1 MLSLNL
7 TSFNASIRTFP
18 FWRLS
23 SLLSTSVINPEHSNL
38 SKQEESVIQNDDKHP
53 KKEKVLQRN
62 TIQQT
67 EVSRLSQSS
76 DKLQNRTNSFISL
89 DEKIIKTTNT
99 KDLIGIMNN
108 PNITIDQVKQ
118 ILSQISSLKPDV
130 GKEKSTS
137 ISVETKNNI
146 LKLETDSGIG
156 FLPLATPKLIQIL
169 KKLSYTNDRNAPL
182 LKTLTYNI
190 AMYSKKLNTRMCG
203 DILYSLAVLNYP
215 EEVLLEKIMSIL
227 REELLEND
235 NGPVM
240 GSIAMSLKLLKY
252 KNCDVLDTI
261 ILWANNNLEK
271 LRFQDLT
278 SIIGCLA
285 TFGYIPKHMDN
296 LQDYINT
303 LTPEVT
309 SNNQLWLDF
318 VWSLTL
324 LNRASKEQI
333 SSVLHHK
340 FIERI
345 INTRNVKGKINTLKI
360 LNINAAACIIVK
372 DYNGPCNKNK
382 DLFSIVAE
390 NKKQKLELIEALSET
405 LQQIYPF
412 SFKTNINTNMGFNI
426 DVESCLDSNNRLT
439 EYIDSSPKNMRL
451 VLMVHDYHDYS
462 RGKEEILGM
471 PKFYNDLL
479 TTQGYRV
486 LNISYQNFS
495 ANDIL
500 AKRVK
505 YLQDK
510 ISSL

>member
-18 FWRLS
+18 YWRLS
-23 SLLSTSVINPEHSNL
+23 SLLSTSVINPEHNNL
-38 SKQEESVIQNDDKHP
+38 SKQEESVIQNDDKYP

-67 EVSRLSQSS
+67 EVSRISQSS
-76 DKLQNRTNSFISL
+76 NQLLNRTNSFISL

-99 KDLIGIMNN
+99 KDLIGIMND

-118 ILSQISSLKPDV
+118 IISQISSLKPDV
-130 GKEKSTS
+130 EKEKSTS
-137 ISVETKNNI
+137 SSVDTKKDFVKMDTISN
-146 LKLETDSGIG
+146 IG
-156 FLPLATPKLIQIL
+156 FLPLSTPKIIQIL
-169 KKLSYTNDRNAPL
+169 KTLSYTNDRNVPL

-227 REELLEND
+227 REELLANE

-252 KNCDVLDTI
+252 KNYDVLDTI
-261 ILWANNNLEK
+261 VLWANNNLEK

-278 SIIGCLA
+278 SIMGCLA
-285 TFGYIPKHMDN
+285 MFGYIPKLMNN
-296 LQDYINT
+296 LQDYINS
-303 LTPEVT
+303 LTPEIT

-333 SSVLHHK
+333 SSVLYHK

-345 INTRNVKGKINTLKI
+345 INTRNNKNKINALKI
-360 LNINAAACIIVK
+360 LNINAAVRSIVK
-372 DYNGPCNKNK
+372 DYDGPCNKNR
-382 DLFSIVAE
+382 DLFSIVVE
-390 NKKQKLELIEALSET
+390 YKKQKLELIEALSET
-405 LQQIYPF
+405 LNQIHPLC
-412 SFKTNINTNMGFNI
+412 FKTNINTHMGFNI
-426 DVESCLDSNNRLT
+426 DVESCVDSDNRLVK
-439 EYIDSSPKNMRL
+439 YVDSSPKNMRL

-479 TTQGYRV
+479 IAQGYRV

-510 ISSL
+510 ISSI